1 MNRMEL
7 VEVFVQGVAVDKE
20 REFPVVLLKAD
31 DGEEL
36 LPIWIGPAEATAIYM
51 TLAQRTFERPLTH
64 DLLQIV
70 IDVLGVIVSKVEITD
85 IHDETYF
92 ARIVLNRDEEV
103 FIIDARPSDSI
114 ALALRA
120 KAPIFIEKA
129 LYKKY
134 RRNLRVGSDDEADF
148 REKLE
153 DFEHGDPG
161 GPDVMEE

>member
-31 DGEEL
+31 DGGDL

-51 TLAQRTFERPLTH
+51 ALAQRIFERPLTH

-70 IDVLGVIVSKVEITD
+70 IDVLGVTVSKIEITD

-92 ARIVLNRDEEV
+92 ARIVLTR
-103 FIIDARPSDSI
+103 
-114 ALALRA
+114 
-120 KAPIFIEKA
+120 
-129 LYKKY
+129 
-134 RRNLRVGSDDEADF
+134 
-148 REKLE
+148 
-153 DFEHGDPG
+153 
-161 GPDVMEE
+161 

>member
-1 MNRMEL
+1 MEL
-7 VEVFVQGVAVDKE
+7 VEVFVQGIAVDKE
-20 REFPVVLLKAD
+20 REFPVVLLKTED
-31 DGEEL
+31 EGDL

-51 TLAQRTFERPLTH
+51 ALAQRTFERPLTH

-70 IDVLGVIVSKVEITD
+70 IDVLGVTVSKIEITD
-85 IHDETYF
+85 IHNETYF
-92 ARIVLNRDEEV
+92 ARIVLTRGEEV
-103 FIIDARPSDSI
+103 FIIDARPSDAI

-120 KAPIFIEKA
+120 KAPIFIEEA

-148 REKLE
+148 REQLE

-161 GPDVMEE
+161 GPDVIEE